1 MVLRKIK
8 FLFCLLFFAACLC
21 SLLACDKKLGQQLLY
36 NKARNLHD
44 HGHIDKAIVIY
55 KRILEM
61 QGDHSEVNYDLGIA
75 YADYGD
81 VTNAKNQVEILRSS
95 GRSDLAEVLAEVIR
109 DSNSQRV
116 RKRLQGE
123 YDSQQKD
130 K

>member
-8 FLFCLLFFAACLC
+8 FVFWLLFFAACLC

-44 HGHIDKAIVIY
+44 QGQLDKAIVIY

-75 YADYGD
+75 YADQGD

-123 YDSQQKD
+123 YDSEQKD